1 MSLLK
6 REEEE
11 EEIDCDDDYDDEN
24 LFSVSGKVV
33 MITGGAKGIGKM
45 ITESFVKRKANKVII
60 CGRNAKDLERVSK
73 ELNVAHEEGAC
84 DWIAADLSTED
95 GCESLCVEFKKR
107 YIELDVLVNNA
118 VSYDSSKA
126 ALHHLSLKLADELAP
141 RNITVNVL
149 ALGFF
154 PTKMTDSLDVYGKD
168 LKEEITKNRL
178 LIKRVGRPSDVAGA
192 AIYLASEAAS
202 WVTGVVLKVDG
213 GFLSKL

>member
-1 MSLLK
+1 
-6 REEEE
+6 
-11 EEIDCDDDYDDEN
+11 
-24 LFSVSGKVV
+24 
-33 MITGGAKGIGKM
+33 
-45 ITESFVKRKANKVII
+45 
-60 CGRNAKDLERVSK
+60 
-73 ELNVAHEEGAC
+73 
-84 DWIAADLSTED
+84 
-95 GCESLCVEFKKR
+95 
-107 YIELDVLVNNA
+107 
-118 VSYDSSKA
+118 
-126 ALHHLSLKLADELAP
+126 LKLADELAP

>member
-33 MITGGAKGIGKM
+33 MITGGAKGVGKM

-118 VSYDSSKA
+118 GNAWGEPFVRTI
-126 ALHHLSLKLADELAP
+126 LRKLP
-141 RNITVNVL
+141 CIT
-149 ALGFF
+149 
-154 PTKMTDSLDVYGKD
+154 Y
-168 LKEEITKNRL
+168 R
-178 LIKRVGRPSDVAGA
+178 
-192 AIYLASEAAS
+192 
-202 WVTGVVLKVDG
+202 
-213 GFLSKL
+213 